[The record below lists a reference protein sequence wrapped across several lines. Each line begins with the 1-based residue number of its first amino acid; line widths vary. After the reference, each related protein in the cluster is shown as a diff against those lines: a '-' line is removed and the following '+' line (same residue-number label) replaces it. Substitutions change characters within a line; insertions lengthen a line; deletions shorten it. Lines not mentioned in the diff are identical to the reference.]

1 MRVNPMNLQAFTM
14 YGRQEPDAN
23 TRVRA
28 GVGVIVVDAMGRILL
43 ERRSDNGLWGLPGGA
58 IHPGESVREAALREV
73 KEETGLDIRITSLLG
88 VYSEPTGR
96 IVTYPDNGDV
106 VHLVDIVFTA
116 EFFSGKLAVSQESLE
131 LSFFSP
137 EALPRAVVPPA
148 LQPIDDFIQGR
159 SHNIR

>member
-1 MRVNPMNLQAFTM
+1 MNRKASAM
-14 YGRQEPDAN
+14 YDRKEPSAN

-28 GVGVIVVDAMGRILL
+28 GVGVIVVNSLGRILL

-88 VYSEPTGR
+88 VYSEPNGR

-106 VHLVDIVFTA
+106 AHLVDIAFTA
-116 EFFSGKLAVSQESLE
+116 EIVSGELTVSRESLE
-131 LSFFSP
+131 LKFFSL
-137 EALPRAVVPPA
+137 EALPMEIVPPA
-148 LQPIDDFIQGR
+148 LQPIEDFIKGR
-159 SHNIR
+159 SYNIR